1 MPETSSHLSQS
12 AAHTI
17 AFPSL
22 SLASSA
28 SASAST
34 IHSSP
39 RTTETTTSPTNNSEL
54 RSHSSISPQKETQ
67 TASVQNDISGT
78 EMHVPETCANNTE
91 GAASNGMCSNNGG
104 GSTSTHDNSSG
115 SSGSGEGSS
124 SSVNSTAAPVSTSPQ
139 LHSEHIPAE
148 QPHPMPIIVLSF
160 IAEQNVPGRGESP
173 IKRRTPVQSVYG

>member
-1 MPETSSHLSQS
+1 MPETSSHSSQS

-78 EMHVPETCANNTE
+78 VMHVPETCANNTE
-91 GAASNGMCSNNGG
+91 GAASNGICGNNG
-104 GSTSTHDNSSG
+104 GSTSTHDNSSGSG

-124 SSVNSTAAPVSTSPQ
+124 SSVNSTTAPVSISPQ
-139 LHSEHIPAE
+139 LHSEHVHA
-148 QPHPMPIIVLSF
+148 QQLHPINYMPTI
-160 IAEQNVPGRGESP
+160 NCRKRCPW
-173 IKRRTPVQSVYG
+173 KRRIAN